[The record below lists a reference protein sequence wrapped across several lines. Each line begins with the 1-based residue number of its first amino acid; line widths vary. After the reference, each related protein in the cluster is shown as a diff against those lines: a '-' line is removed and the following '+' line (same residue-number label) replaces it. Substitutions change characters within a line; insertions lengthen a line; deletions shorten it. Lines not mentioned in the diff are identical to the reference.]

1 MNQFI
6 SGIPAE
12 YFLGLAGALFSIGV
26 LGVLIRRN
34 AVVIFMSVELILN
47 SVNLVFVTFS
57 KTLSNISGET
67 IVFFVMAIAA
77 AEAAVGLAL
86 VIAIFR
92 HNKSTNVDELQSLK
106 W

>member
-1 MNQFI
+1 MNSLV
-6 SGIPAE
+6 SGIPVSF
-12 YFLGLAGALFSIGV
+12 FLGLAGVLFSIGV
-26 LGVLIRRN
+26 LGVLMRRN

-57 KTLSNISGET
+57 KSLSNISGET

-92 HNKSTNVDELQSLK
+92 HKKSTNVDELQSLK

>member
-1 MNQFI
+1 MNPVI
-6 SGIPAE
+6 NGIPLE
-12 YFLGLAGALFSIGV
+12 SYLVLAGILFSIGV
-26 LGVLIRRN
+26 FGVLVRRN

-47 SVNLVFVTFS
+47 SVNLVFVSFS
-57 KTLSNISGET
+57 KSLLQVSGET

-92 HNKSTNVDELQSLK
+92 HKKSANVDELQSLR

>member
-1 MNQFI
+1 MNSVV
-6 SGIPAE
+6 SGIPIF
-12 YFLGLAGALFSIGV
+12 YFLGLAGVLFSIGV
-26 LGVLIRRN
+26 LGVLMRRN

>member
-1 MNQFI
+1 METAI
-6 SGIPAE
+6 SGIPQIN
-12 YFLGLAGALFSIGV
+12 FLILASILFSIGV
-26 LGVLIRRN
+26 VGVLVRRN
-34 AVVIFMSVELILN
+34 AVIIFMSIELILN

-57 KTLSNISGET
+57 KSLTNVSGEVV
-67 IVFFVMAIAA
+67 VFFVMAIAA

-92 HNKSTNVDELQSLK
+92 AKKTSNVDELNLLK

>member
-1 MNQFI
+1 MNELI
-6 SGIPAE
+6 SGIPVS
-12 YFLGLAGALFSIGV
+12 YFLGLAGILFSIGV
-26 LGVLIRRN
+26 LGVLMRRN

-57 KTLSNISGET
+57 KTLSNVSGEVV
-67 IVFFVMAIAA
+67 VFFVMAIAA

-92 HNKSTNVDELQSLK
+92 HTKSSNVDELQTMK

>member
-1 MNQFI
+1 MSTEIAGVPIF
-6 SGIPAE
+6 
-12 YFLGLAGALFSIGV
+12 YYLGLASILFSLGV
-26 LGVLIRRN
+26 LGVLIRKN
-34 AVVIFMSVELILN
+34 IVVIFMSVELILN

-57 KTLSNISGET
+57 KSFSAISGEV

-92 HNKSTNVDELQSLK
+92 QKKSSNIEELGTLK

>member
-6 SGIPAE
+6 SGIPIN
-12 YFLGLAGALFSIGV
+12 YFLGLAGILFSIGV

-34 AVVIFMSVELILN
+34 AVIIFMSVELILN

-57 KTLSNISGET
+57 KSLFNVSGEV

-92 HNKSTNVDELQSLK
+92 QNKSANVDELQSLK

>member
-1 MNQFI
+1 MQHSI
-6 SGIPAE
+6 SGIPQM
-12 YFLGLAGALFSIGV
+12 YFLILASILFTIGTVGV
-26 LGVLIRRN
+26 LVRRN
-34 AVVIFMSVELILN
+34 AVIIFMSIELILN

-57 KTLSNISGET
+57 KSLTNVSGEVV
-67 IVFFVMAIAA
+67 VFFVMAIAA

-92 HNKSTNVDELQSLK
+92 AKKTSNVDELNLLK

>member
-1 MNQFI
+1 MNPTL
-6 SGIPAE
+6 SGVPVE
-12 YFLGLAGALFSIGV
+12 YYLGLASILFSIGV
-26 LGVLIRRN
+26 LGVLVRKN

-57 KTLSNISGET
+57 KALATISGEV

-92 HNKSTNVDELQSLK
+92 QKKSSNVDELQNLR